1 MAIVYGLIIGA
12 IIRFGVNDDYQV
24 SRLNVKADKPRELST
39 VLGEKGPP
47 DQLYLK
53 TGHVNVD
60 VREYQDKTWV
70 YDFRGEVRD
79 ASESEI
85 DEKTTFDPEIFF
97 NILLPPIIFH
107 AGYAMKKKYFFRNIG
122 SIFTFAFIGTA
133 ISTFTVGGKEE
144 AGNEKKNCFLTFTR
158 RSHVWG
164 HTADT

>member
-133 ISTFTVGGKEE
+133 ISTFTVGGRKKD
-144 AGNEKKNCFLTFTR
+144 GEKRIANNLYLQELCTGSPR
-158 RSHVWG
+158 
-164 HTADT
+164 